1 MTREDRPTAQ
11 EIFEDVLSSA
21 RDEVGRSTRALGLS
35 GLAAGLGLG
44 LTGLAVAA
52 TTAILGHGA
61 NAQLVALLFYPLG
74 FIAVI
79 VGRQQLFTENTLYPV
94 ALILD
99 ERRRQFLYQTAR
111 LWLVVFATNIL
122 GGFLFALLVEKGSAV
137 DARISRELARL
148 GAESADRPWAHV
160 FATAV
165 LGGWLLA
172 LVAWLVTAAQW
183 TIGHVVVIWILTF
196 LVGLAG
202 LAHCIAT
209 SVEILASCLSGGVSV
224 GAYFAWL
231 AAATLGN
238 VVGGVVIVTVLN
250 YGQVVAGER

>member
-61 NAQLVALLFYPLG
+61 NAQLVALL
-74 FIAVI
+74 V
-79 VGRQQLFTENTLYPV
+79 Q
-94 ALILD
+94 
-99 ERRRQFLYQTAR
+99 
-111 LWLVVFATNIL
+111 
-122 GGFLFALLVEKGSAV
+122 KGSAV
-137 DARISRELARL
+137 DASISRELARL
-148 GAESADRPWAHV
+148 GAESADRTWAHV

-209 SVEILASCLSGGVSV
+209 SVEILASCLDGGVSV

-231 AAATLGN
+231 SAATLGN
-238 VVGGVVIVTVLN
+238 LVGGVVIVTVLN
-250 YGQVVAGER
+250 YGQVVAGEE